1 MTPGQLQRQ
10 MLLTAWQVELLAAW
24 ERYSLPL
31 GQTHTS
37 YVACPGGSSGV
48 AGAYTPR
55 GRLAKRTVAASK
67 MI

>member
-1 MTPGQLQRQ
+1 
-10 MLLTAWQVELLAAW
+10 MLLTAWQVELLAAG

-37 YVACPGGSSGV
+37 YVACPGGGGGGDARPGGSG
-48 AGAYTPR
+48 ANTPS
-55 GRLAKRTVAASK
+55 GRLARRTVAASK

>member
-1 MTPGQLQRQ
+1 
-10 MLLTAWQVELLAAW
+10 MLLTAWQVELLAAG

-37 YVACPGGSSGV
+37 YVACPAASGGDARPGGS
-48 AGAYTPR
+48 GANTPS
-55 GRLAKRTVAASK
+55 GRLARRTVAASK

>member
-1 MTPGQLQRQ
+1 M
-10 MLLTAWQVELLAAW
+10 LTAWQVELLAAG

-37 YVACPGGSSGV
+37 NVACPGGGGGD
-48 AGAYTPR
+48 ARPGADDAYTPS